1 MPDEDCMS
9 TTTAA
14 QRINPATGAPNRG
27 YRTLWRWH
35 FYAGLFVMPF
45 LVVLAITGTLY
56 CFQPQIEPLL
66 YRHRLIVESQ
76 ATPRLPDNALLA
88 KARAAMPPGSTAVT
102 AVIASD
108 PRRSAEY
115 VFRLADGDKESAY
128 LNPYNGELLGTLSV
142 ERRFM
147 QVDRMLHRKLLLG
160 KPGEL
165 LMELAAC
172 WTLVLIGTGVAL
184 WWPREKT
191 TARAALLPRFTLKG
205 RALWKNLHA
214 VMGIWLALGAL
225 AFVLTGLPW
234 SGSWGQQFKALA
246 TAANLGAPPG
256 SWGGLPLRSVLP
268 GARRERDSSMN
279 MPVRDEANSARHAH
293 DEHNGHSSD
302 ADSMPGMV
310 MDDLPLPLTPWAVG
324 NTRVP
329 SSAVTHDDAD
339 ADAPQA
345 LPLGRIVEIAAS
357 LGVKDGYSIVLPTS
371 ATGVYTVSYFPD
383 DPKKERTLYIDQYS
397 GAVLKDIRYSDYGAV
412 SKAVSYGTSL
422 HMGRYFGLANQI
434 LCAAIS
440 LGLAAMAVT
449 GCVMWWKRRPQRT
462 LGAPSRER
470 GAPPMRGW
478 KTGLVLLGIVFPLMG
493 ATLVAVWVLD
503 WMFFGRTSRRLT
515 SV

>member
-1 MPDEDCMS
+1 MS
-9 TTTAA
+9 TTTGADA
-14 QRINPATGAPNRG
+14 RRVTPATTAVHPG

-66 YRHRLIVESQ
+66 YPGRLIVAPQ
-76 ATPRLPDNALLA
+76 AAPRLPEEALLA
-88 KARAAMPPGSTAVT
+88 RARAAMPPTAVALT
-102 AVIASD
+102 AVVTNA
-108 PRRSAEY
+108 PERSAEF
-115 VFRLADGDKESAY
+115 VFRLADGDKQSVY
-128 LNPYNGELLGTLSV
+128 VNPYNGTVLGTLSV

-172 WTLVLIGTGVAL
+172 WTLVMIGTGVAL

-191 TARAALLPRFTLKG
+191 TARAALLPRFALKG
-205 RALWKNLHA
+205 RPLWKNLHA

-234 SGSWGQQFKALA
+234 TGSWGKQFKALA

-256 SWGGLPLRSVLP
+256 LRGGLPLRSAMP
-268 GARRERDSSMN
+268 AKSGAQL
-279 MPVRDEANSARHAH
+279 SATDTQAENTAH
-293 DEHNGHSSD
+293 DEHAEHNGHG
-302 ADSMPGMV
+302 AHAANMDSMPGMV

-329 SSAVTHDDAD
+329 DSRSPPSADEAS
-339 ADAPQA
+339 AA
-345 LPLGRIVEIAAS
+345 LPLGRVVALVAS
-357 LGVKDGYSIVLPTS
+357 LGVTDGYNLVLPAS

-383 DPKKERTLYIDQYS
+383 DPKNQRTLYIDQYS
-397 GAVLKDIRYSDYGAV
+397 GAILKDIRYADYGAV

-422 HMGRYFGLANQI
+422 HMGRYFGVANQI

-449 GCVMWWKRRPQRT
+449 GCVMWWKRRPQRS

-470 GAPPMRGW
+470 AAPPMRGW
-478 KTGLVLLGIVFPLMG
+478 KIGLVLLGIVFPLMG
-493 ATLVAVWVLD
+493 ATLLAVWLAD
-503 WMFFGRTSRRLT
+503 RAIFGRAARRVAT
-515 SV
+515 P

>member
-1 MPDEDCMS
+1 MS
-9 TTTAA
+9 TTAAA
-14 QRINPATGAPNRG
+14 QRTAQVAVTAHPG

-66 YRHRLIVESQ
+66 YPQRLIVESQ
-76 ATPRLPDNALLA
+76 ATPRLPEEALLA
-88 KARAAMPPGSTAVT
+88 RARTAMPPDATALT
-102 AVIASD
+102 AIIASD
-108 PRRSAEY
+108 PRRSAEF
-115 VFRLADGDKESAY
+115 VFRLADGDKQSVY
-128 LNPYNGELLGTLSV
+128 VNPYNGAVLGTLSV

-172 WTLVLIGTGVAL
+172 WTLVMIGTGVAL

-191 TARAALLPRFTLKG
+191 TARAALLPRFSLKG

-225 AFVLTGLPW
+225 VFVLTGLPW
-234 SGSWGQQFKALA
+234 SGSWGKQFKALA

-256 SWGGLPLRSVLP
+256 SWGGLALRSTLP
-268 GARRERDSSMN
+268 GASGTLASTGGAHTTDTMN
-279 MPVRDEANSARHAH
+279 AAH
-293 DEHNGHSSD
+293 DEHAEHGAHAGS

-310 MDDLPLPLTPWAVG
+310 MDDLPLLQTPWAVG
-324 NTRVP
+324 NTPVP
-329 SSAVTHDDAD
+329 AS
-339 ADAPQA
+339 ADAPA
-345 LPLGRIVEIAAS
+345 AHAIPLGRVVVLAAS
-357 LGVKDGYSIVLPTS
+357 HGVTNGYSIVLPTS
-371 ATGVYTVSYFPD
+371 ATGVYTVSYFPA
-383 DPKKERTLYIDQYS
+383 DPKDERTLYIDQYS
-397 GAVLKDIRYSDYGAV
+397 GAILKDIRYGDYGAV

-422 HMGRYFGLANQI
+422 HMGRYFGLANQL

-449 GCVMWWKRRPQRT
+449 GCVMWWKRRPQSTRGVP
-462 LGAPSRER
+462 GAPSRER
-470 GAPPMRGW
+470 AAPPMRGW

-493 ATLVAVWVLD
+493 ATLLAVWLAD
-503 WMFFGRTSRRLT
+503 RAIFGRGARSA
-515 SV
+515 

>member
-1 MPDEDCMS
+1 MS
-9 TTTAA
+9 TTTA
-14 QRINPATGAPNRG
+14 QRISAATGTTHPG

-88 KARAAMPPGSTAVT
+88 KARAAMPPDSAAVT
-102 AVIASD
+102 AVITND
-108 PRRSAEY
+108 PRRSAEF
-115 VFRLADGDKESAY
+115 VFRLADGEQQSVY
-128 LNPYNGELLGTLSV
+128 LNPYNGDVLGTLSV

-172 WTLVLIGTGVAL
+172 WTLVMIGTGIAL

-191 TARAALLPRFTLKG
+191 TARAALLPRFALKG
-205 RALWKNLHA
+205 RPWWKNLHA

-234 SGSWGQQFKALA
+234 SGSWGKQFKALA

-256 SWGGLPLRSVLP
+256 AWGGLPLRSALP
-268 GARRERDSSMN
+268 GARVEQNPAAD
-279 MPVRDEANSARHAH
+279 AHAAH
-293 DEHNGHSSD
+293 HADDGHS
-302 ADSMPGMV
+302 AHAATMDSMPGMV

-324 NTRVP
+324 NSRVP
-329 SSAVTHDDAD
+329 SSAAPAADAD

-345 LPLGRIVEIAAS
+345 LPLSRVIAITAS
-357 LGVKDGYSIVLPTS
+357 LGVTDGYSIVLPTS
-371 ATGVYTVSYFPD
+371 ATGVYTVSYFPGN
-383 DPKKERTLYIDQYS
+383 PKDERTLYIDQYS

-422 HMGRYFGLANQI
+422 HMGRYFGVANQI

-449 GCVMWWKRRPQRT
+449 GCVMWWKRRPQRS

-478 KTGLVLLGIVFPLMG
+478 RTGLVLLGVVFPLMG
-493 ATLVAVWVLD
+493 ATLVAVWLVD
-503 WMFFGRTSRRLT
+503 RMIFGRSTRRLN

>member
-1 MPDEDCMS
+1 MS

-14 QRINPATGAPNRG
+14 QRISPVTGTTNPG

-66 YRHRLIVESQ
+66 YHDRLIVQSQ

-88 KARAAMPPGSTAVT
+88 KARTAMPPGSAAVT
-102 AVIASD
+102 AVITSD
-108 PRRSAEY
+108 PRRSAEFI
-115 VFRLADGDKESAY
+115 FRLADGEKQSVY
-128 LNPYNGELLGTLSV
+128 LNPYNGEVLGTLSV

-172 WTLVLIGTGVAL
+172 WTLVMIGTGIAL

-191 TARAALLPRFTLKG
+191 TARAALLPRFALKG

-234 SGSWGQQFKALA
+234 SGSWGKQFKALA

-256 SWGGLPLRSVLP
+256 SWGGLPLRSGLP
-268 GARRERDSSMN
+268 GA
-279 MPVRDEANSARHAH
+279 ARASTVDTHATHATNPAH
-293 DEHNGHSSD
+293 DARTEHSAHAANM
-302 ADSMPGMV
+302 DSMPGMV

-329 SSAVTHDDAD
+329 SSANAGTSGNASAD
-339 ADAPQA
+339 AAQA
-345 LPLGRIVEIAAS
+345 LPLGRIVAIVAS
-357 LGVKDGYSIVLPTS
+357 LGVTDGYSIALPTS
-371 ATGVYTVSYFPD
+371 ATGVYTVSYFPGN
-383 DPKKERTLYIDQYS
+383 PKDERTLYIDQYS
-397 GAVLKDIRYSDYGAV
+397 GTVLKDIRYGDYGAV

-462 LGAPSRER
+462 FGAPTRER
-470 GAPPMRGW
+470 AAPPMRGW

-493 ATLVAVWVLD
+493 ATLVAVWLVD
-503 WMFFGRTSRRLT
+503 RMIFGRAAQRLDT
-515 SV
+515 A

>member
-1 MPDEDCMS
+1 MS

-14 QRINPATGAPNRG
+14 ERISSSTGTTNPG

-88 KARAAMPPGSTAVT
+88 KARAAMPPNSAAVT
-102 AVIASD
+102 AVITSD
-108 PRRSAEY
+108 PRRSAEF
-115 VFRLADGDKESAY
+115 VFRLADGDKQSIY
-128 LNPYNGELLGTLSV
+128 LNPYTGSVLGTLSV

-172 WTLVLIGTGVAL
+172 WTLVMICTGIAL

-191 TARAALLPRFTLKG
+191 TARAALLPRFSLKG

-256 SWGGLPLRSVLP
+256 SWGGLPLRSMLP
-268 GARRERDSSMN
+268 GAGVERNAAATDTQAEN
-279 MPVRDEANSARHAH
+279 AAHAAPHTH
-293 DEHNGHSSD
+293 DEHSAHAGNM
-302 ADSMPGMV
+302 DSMPGMV

-324 NTRVP
+324 NSRVP
-329 SSAVTHDDAD
+329 SSAATDPAATMD

-345 LPLGRIVEIAAS
+345 LALGRIVEIAAS

-383 DPKKERTLYIDQYS
+383 DPKNERTLYIDQYS

-422 HMGRYFGLANQI
+422 HMGRYFGVANQI

-449 GCVMWWKRRPQRT
+449 GCVMWWKRRPQRS

-470 GAPPMRGW
+470 AAPPMRRW

-493 ATLVAVWVLD
+493 ATLVAMWLLD
-503 WMFFGRTSRRLT
+503 WMLFGRTSRRLT

>member
-1 MPDEDCMS
+1 MS
-9 TTTAA
+9 TTTA
-14 QRINPATGAPNRG
+14 QRATSTTGTASAG

-66 YRHRLIVESQ
+66 YPHRLIVEPQ
-76 ATPRLPDNALLA
+76 ATPRLTEDALLA
-88 KARAAMPPGSTAVT
+88 KARAAMPADARAVT
-102 AVIASD
+102 APIASAAD
-108 PRRSAEY
+108 RSTEFI
-115 VFRLADGDKESAY
+115 FRLADGEKQSVY
-128 LNPYNGELLGTLSV
+128 LNPYSGEVLGTLSV

-172 WTLVLIGTGVAL
+172 WTLVMIGTGVAL

-191 TARAALLPRFTLKG
+191 TARAALVPRLSLQG

-225 AFVLTGLPW
+225 VFVLSGLPW
-234 SGSWGQQFKALA
+234 TGSWGKQFKALA

-256 SWGGLPLRSVLP
+256 SWGGLPLRSALP
-268 GARRERDSSMN
+268 GARA
-279 MPVRDEANSARHAH
+279 DEHAGTTDTPAKTQPAHASIDEH
-293 DEHNGHSSD
+293 DEHSAHAANM
-302 ADSMPGMV
+302 DSMPGMV

-324 NTRVP
+324 NTLVP
-329 SSAVTHDDAD
+329 QSAD
-339 ADAPQA
+339 AHPAQA
-345 LPLGRIVEIAAS
+345 LPLGRVVALVAS
-357 LGVKDGYSIVLPTS
+357 LGVSSGYDIVLPAS
-371 ATGVYTVSYFPD
+371 ASGVYTVSYFPA
-383 DPKKERTLYIDQYS
+383 DPKDERTLYIDQYS
-397 GAVLKDIRYSDYGAV
+397 GAVLKDIRYGDYGAV

-422 HMGRYFGLANQI
+422 HMGRYFGPANQI

-440 LGLAAMAVT
+440 LGLAGMAAT
-449 GCVMWWKRRPQRT
+449 GCVMWWKRRPQRS

-470 GAPPMRGW
+470 AAPPMRGW

-493 ATLVAVWVLD
+493 ATLLAVWLAD
-503 WMFFGRTSRRLT
+503 RTIFGRATRQPA
-515 SV
+515 

>member
-1 MPDEDCMS
+1 MS
-9 TTTAA
+9 TATAA
-14 QRINPATGAPNRG
+14 QRMDPATATANPG

-45 LVVLAITGTLY
+45 LVMLAITGTLY

-66 YRHRLIVESQ
+66 YPQRLIVEPQ
-76 ATPRLPDNALLA
+76 ATPRLTEDALLA

-102 AVIASD
+102 AVIASA
-108 PRRSAEY
+108 PERSTEF
-115 VFRLADGDKESAY
+115 VFRLADGEKQSVY
-128 LNPYNGELLGTLSV
+128 LNPYNGNVLGTLSV
-142 ERRFM
+142 EHRFM

-172 WTLVLIGTGVAL
+172 WTLVMIGTGVAL
-184 WWPREKT
+184 WWPRDKST
-191 TARAALLPRFTLKG
+191 VRAALVPRFALKG
-205 RALWKNLHA
+205 RSLWKNVHA

-234 SGSWGQQFKALA
+234 SGSWGKQFKALA

-256 SWGGLPLRSVLP
+256 SWGGLPLRSALP
-268 GARRERDSSMN
+268 GAHAERAATPGTATDPHAAHAAHNEHSAHAAN
-279 MPVRDEANSARHAH
+279 M
-293 DEHNGHSSD
+293 
-302 ADSMPGMV
+302 DSMPGMV

-324 NTRVP
+324 NTPVP
-329 SSAVTHDDAD
+329 ASADTRA
-339 ADAPQA
+339 AEA
-345 LPLGRIVEIAAS
+345 LPLGRIVAMVAA
-357 LGVKDGYSIVLPTS
+357 LGVTDGYSIVLPSS
-371 ATGVYTVSYFPD
+371 ATGVYAVSYFPA
-383 DPKKERTLYIDQYS
+383 DPKDERTLYIDQYS
-397 GAVLKDIRYSDYGAV
+397 GAVLKDIRYGDYGAV

-422 HMGRYFGLANQI
+422 HMGRYFGVANQI

-449 GCVMWWKRRPQRT
+449 GCVMWWKRRPQRS

-470 GAPPMRGW
+470 AAPPMRGW

-493 ATLVAVWVLD
+493 ATLVAVWFAD
-503 WMFFGRTSRRLT
+503 RAIFGRASRRA
-515 SV
+515 VGAR